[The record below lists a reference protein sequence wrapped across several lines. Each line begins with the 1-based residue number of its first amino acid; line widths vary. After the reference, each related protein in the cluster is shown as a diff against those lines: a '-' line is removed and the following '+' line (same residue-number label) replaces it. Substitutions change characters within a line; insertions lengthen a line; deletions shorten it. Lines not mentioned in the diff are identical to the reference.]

1 MSYRRRYPTRLP
13 RATKIPFRQT
23 PTDRFGPRPSQRPS
37 RASWPLT
44 KTLDFLSRPL
54 PLPRPCANPDVDNRH
69 NIRTPNAILNAVI
82 LIKTSPS
89 GKKVGRVIPAYLN
102 QIPTRTRLRL

>member
-13 RATKIPFRQT
+13 RATKIPFRRT
-23 PTDRFGPRPSQRPS
+23 PAVRFGPRPSQRPS

-54 PLPRPCANPDVDNRH
+54 PLPRPCANADVDNRH
-69 NIRTPNAILNAVI
+69 NIRVTNAILNAVI
-82 LIKTSPS
+82 LIRLFLLLKS
-89 GKKVGRVIPAYLN
+89 GESDRAYLN